1 MLPVARRP
9 ELDHVRALSQPSMAA
24 CSAWERR
31 WSLRIVT
38 QPIVHGVSGRHA
50 LHLVARAPELGPVRV
65 VNKWSIATSRVLGV
79 KWSLQIVYRWSAQVN
94 LQNLHKPTL

>member
-1 MLPVARRP
+1 M
-9 ELDHVRALSQPSMAA
+9 
-24 CSAWERR
+24 
-31 WSLRIVT
+31 RIVT